1 MRIHQPGELRL
12 GSEDMNGVLGQCAS
26 PCRSPSRGLDRECV
40 VSVFTD
46 RDLEFL
52 HGTRRLGRI
61 ATVGRDGTPHVTPV
75 GWLHNVE
82 HDTIDVGG
90 HDVAATKRFRDV
102 SVSGRA
108 AIVIDDVVSTNP
120 WRPRAIEVPGRA
132 EAVGDPHALIRIYPE
147 RIVSWGIEPARH
159 SRTVPSTP

>member
-1 MRIHQPGELRL
+1 
-12 GSEDMNGVLGQCAS
+12 
-26 PCRSPSRGLDRECV
+26 

-46 RDLEFL
+46 RELEFL

-75 GWLHNVE
+75 GWQHNVE

-90 HDVAATKRFRDV
+90 HDVAATKKFRDV

-120 WRPRAIEVPGRA
+120 WRPRAIEVRGRA
-132 EAVGDPHALIRIYPE
+132 EAVGDPHALSRITRADRVMGHRASPPITN
-147 RIVSWGIEPARH
+147 RAVHGV
-159 SRTVPSTP
+159 VPSAW